1 MIFRNC
7 YTPWGEWNLRQFWN
21 ITSGVY
27 AKQHVQIM
35 VFFIYTTFRKSY
47 LIFTCRYFKLS
58 WNPTALSQSNCRN
71 FSCSRITFF
80 TSSQEKQD
88 RILHQICLFLIKRVP
103 WNCQNC
109 HDTYGECCEPCS
121 FWHVHILIHNITQV
135 FCVFNIYIILL
146 DHYYYHNIVALPLRD
161 TARWNIHNDH

>member
-7 YTPWGEWNLRQFWN
+7 YTRWGEWNLRQFWN

-35 VFFIYTTFRKSY
+35 LLFIYTTFRKSY

-88 RILHQICLFLIKRVP
+88 RILHQFCLFLIKRVP
-103 WNCQNC
+103 WNCQNNLSKMV
-109 HDTYGECCEPCS
+109 S
-121 FWHVHILIHNITQV
+121 FISDWWKSQKCYMARLMINFGNHILIVIHLY
-135 FCVFNIYIILL
+135 FCNE
-146 DHYYYHNIVALPLRD
+146 H
-161 TARWNIHNDH
+161 